1 MSLEEKEIKDVLVIQ
16 INYPR
21 ATFSEANF
29 LKSSIEKGVENGYV
43 KIILDLSNCEYVNS
57 TFLSV
62 MVNGLKRVTK
72 QNGDIRVVGLQPTVL
87 AMFELTRIFRVFQT
101 YSDVQKA
108 VDSFEEDSE

>member
-1 MSLEEKEIKDVLVIQ
+1 MSLVEKYINDILVIQ

-21 ATFSEANF
+21 ATFNEANI
-29 LKSSIEKGVENGYV
+29 LKNSIEKGVEKGYI
-43 KIILDLSNCEYVNS
+43 KIILDLNNCEYVDS
-57 TFLSV
+57 TFLNI

-72 QNGDIRVVGLQPTVL
+72 LNGDIRIVGLQPTVL

-108 VDSFEEDSE
+108 VDSFEGKNH

>member
-1 MSLEEKEIKDVLVIQ
+1 MNIEEKHIKNVFVIQ

-21 ATFSEANF
+21 ATFNEANS
-29 LKSSIEKGVENGYV
+29 LKSSIEKGIEKGYV
-43 KIILDLSNCEYVNS
+43 KIVLDLDNCEYVDS
-57 TFLSV
+57 TFLNV

-72 QNGDIRVVGLQPTVL
+72 LNGDIRIVGLQPTVM

-108 VDSFEEDSE
+108 VDSFEMKR